1 MLIFSPAWWLH
12 TILIGSYESSPLELF
27 GVLSGLGCVYLTV
40 RQNIW
45 CWPIGIVSALAFA
58 WLFVVFKLY
67 ADVYLQIFFVLTSF
81 NGWYWWLRGGANHS
95 TLHVSTLQTRQLWL
109 VGATTLLVIITVGT
123 FHANYTDASL
133 PYLDAIASGGSVTAQ
148 LLMLRKKIECWPMWI
163 VIDTLSVGI
172 YLYKSLY
179 FTAVLYL
186 LFLGLATMGFI
197 SWRREWNA
205 QTPDELP
212 TQSLPA

>member
-1 MLIFSPAWWLH
+1 MLLFSAAWWLR

-27 GVLSGLGCVYLTV
+27 GVITGLSCVYLTV

-45 CWPIGIVSALAFA
+45 CWPVGIVSALAFA
-58 WLFVVFKLY
+58 WLFVAFKLY
-67 ADVYLQIFFVLTSF
+67 ADVYLQIFFVGTSF
-81 NGWYWWLRGGANHS
+81 YGWYWWLRGGVNHS
-95 TLHVSTLQTRQLWL
+95 TLRVSTLQTRQLWI
-109 VGATTLLVIITVGT
+109 VGAATVVVIVTVGT

-163 VIDTLSVGI
+163 VIDTLSIGI

-179 FTAVLYL
+179 FTAILYL
-186 LFLGLATMGFI
+186 LFLGLAAMGFL
-197 SWRREWNA
+197 SWRRESNEEA
-205 QTPDELP
+205 PTP
-212 TQSLPA
+212 SLPA

>member
-1 MLIFSPAWWLH
+1 MLLFNSTWWLH

-27 GVLSGLGCVYLTV
+27 GVVTGLWCVYLTV

-45 CWPIGIVSALAFA
+45 CWPVGIVSALAFA
-58 WLFVVFKLY
+58 WLFGVFKLY
-67 ADVYLQIFFVLTSF
+67 ADVYLQIFFVMTSF
-81 NGWYWWLRGGANHS
+81 NGWYWWLRGGVNHF
-95 TLHVSTLQTRQLWL
+95 TLRVSTLETRHLWI
-109 VGATTLLVIITVGT
+109 VGATTLFVVVTVGT
-123 FHANYTDASL
+123 LHANYTDASL

-163 VIDTLSVGI
+163 AIDTLSIYI

-179 FTAVLYL
+179 FTAILYF
-186 LFLGLATMGFI
+186 LFLGLATMGFL
-197 SWRREWNA
+197 SWRRESNEE
-205 QTPDELP
+205 TP